1 MIMYFSNNLLYI
13 LNIKIK
19 SNICIVLYV
28 GKLKYIWAVRINTD
42 IVNTDTEIEIH
53 GGLNRY
59 RTLAGDIQWTYS
71 EKVIEP

>member
-1 MIMYFSNNLLYI
+1 MLYLLNNE
-13 LNIKIK
+13 IK
-19 SNICIVLYV
+19 SIICIVLYV
-28 GKLKYIWAVRINTD
+28 GKMKYIWAVRINTD